1 MDVRPLDQAQKKFAD
16 RAAGA
21 RTDYENGVRN
31 AGAKWIAGVTAAE
44 SAWAEGTRA
53 AIDNGRFGAGVR
65 KAGPGK
71 YQDRASKLGPDR
83 FATGVREG
91 ATAWGEGFRPFA
103 DDLRSFDAG
112 PKGMRGSTQNADRA
126 RRVSERMRAKKLELL
141 GSR

>member
-21 RTDYENGVRN
+21 RGDYENGVRN
-31 AGAKWIAGVTAAE
+31 AGAKWLAGVTAAE
-44 SAWAEGTRA
+44 GAWADGTRA

-65 KAGPGK
+65 KAGPTK

-91 ATAWGEGFRPFA
+91 AAAWGEGFRPFA

-126 RRVSERMRAKKLELL
+126 RKVAERMRAKRIELL

>member
-1 MDVRPLDQAQKKFAD
+1 MEVRPLDQAQKKFAD

-21 RTDYENGVRN
+21 RSDYESGVRS
-31 AGAKWIAGVTAAE
+31 AGPKWLAGVTAAE
-44 SAWAEGTRA
+44 GAWADGTRA

-65 KAGPGK
+65 KAGPTK

-91 ATAWGEGFRPFA
+91 AAAWGEGFRPFA

-112 PKGMRGSTQNADRA
+112 PKGMRGSSQNADRSV
-126 RRVSERMRAKKLELL
+126 RVQQRMRAKKLELL